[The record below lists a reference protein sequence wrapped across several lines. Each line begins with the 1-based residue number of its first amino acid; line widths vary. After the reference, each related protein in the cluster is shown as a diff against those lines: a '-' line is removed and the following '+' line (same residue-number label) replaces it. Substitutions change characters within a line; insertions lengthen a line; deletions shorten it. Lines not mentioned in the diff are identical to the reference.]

1 MAKPKKT
8 KKRSGTG
15 SRVWQAQPD
24 DAIRLAALR
33 WLAISIE
40 RLTIEIYATDK
51 AQFEDMEDVLRKTLK
66 RLGKLSQEV
75 VRDEGD
81 CPIGYEL
88 CKDGLCAPMCD
99 GMTYEAER

>member
-1 MAKPKKT
+1 MAKT
-8 KKRSGTG
+8 KKKQSKARPQ
-15 SRVWQAQPD
+15 VWQAQPD

-51 AQFEDMEDVLRKTLK
+51 QQFQAMEDVLRKTVK
-66 RLGKLSQEV
+66 RLRKISKAIDD
-75 VRDEGD
+75 RDEED

-99 GMTYEAER
+99 GVAVES